1 MDGSGGLQGQRRG
14 YMPLQLMKLPH
25 DREHLIHPRRS
36 LRVLAPV
43 PPSEGDL
50 GNLLA
55 RPEAVIRGAT
65 AKAFITEI
73 FVNAAPEVLR
83 EMRAGMPGRLVDGE
97 IGRH

>member
-14 YMPLQLMKLPH
+14 YMPQQLMKLPH
-25 DREHLIHPRRS
+25 DREHLIHPRRG

-43 PPSEGDL
+43 PPSEGDP

-65 AKAFITEI
+65 AKAFLPEI
-73 FVNAAPEVLR
+73 FVNAAPKVLL

>member
-65 AKAFITEI
+65 AKALLPEI
-73 FVNAAPEVLR
+73 FVNAAPKVLV
-83 EMRAGMPGRLVDGE
+83 EMRAGTPRRLVDGE
-97 IGRH
+97 IGRS